1 MFAAWVKLIIVLNL
15 FDVLARQY
23 LATVLILV
31 PKKDNAIGAVVKVL
45 LLLQVTIL
53 VNKFVF
59 VLAGCIE
66 YAKFNTTFKQ

>member
-1 MFAAWVKLIIVLNL
+1 MFAACVKLIIVLNL

-23 LATVLILV
+23 SATVLILV

-53 VNKFVF
+53 VYKVVF
-59 VLAGCIE
+59 VLAGYIE
-66 YAKFNTTFKQ
+66 NAKFNTTFK